1 MYGPAIRNRLGGSVE
16 DQSLSPI
23 EKQLAT
29 HIAIGGR
36 ILHDEGHDDINQ
48 GQISARIPNDTGH
61 FLIKQVLAGFDEVTP
76 GEVVRCAMDFRVA
89 AHRLAPPEIPL
100 HQAIYA
106 ARPDVNAVVHSHA
119 PNSLAFGALDEP
131 LHPISHEGACFHG
144 RYTVF
149 TGTSHTVLE
158 IETGR
163 AIAASLGAAKAVFLR
178 NHGVVVVGKSVK
190 EAIVLATVLERACDL
205 QLRVLASGRPF
216 ARSNDEDVK
225 LKQDFIFGD
234 MSVRAFWD
242 HKVRKVRRAAARDA
256 AAEDLAWLP
265 PAGRKEERC

>member
-1 MYGPAIRNRLGGSVE
+1 MYGPGIRNRLGGRVE
-16 DQSLSPI
+16 DQGLSPF

-29 HIAIGGR
+29 QIAIGGR

-48 GQISARIPNDTGH
+48 GQISARIPSDTEY

-76 GEVVRCAMDFRVA
+76 SEVVRCAMDFNAA
-89 AHRLAPPEIPL
+89 AHPLAPPEIPL

-119 PNSLAFGALDEP
+119 LNSLAFGALDEP
-131 LHPISHEGACFHG
+131 LHPISHEGACFQG
-144 RYTVF
+144 RYAVF
-149 TGTSHTVLE
+149 KGTSHTVLT
-158 IETGR
+158 IDTGR
-163 AIAASLGAAKAVFLR
+163 AIAEVLRGAQAVFLR
-178 NHGVVVVGKSVK
+178 NHGVVLVGKSVK

-205 QLRVLASGRPF
+205 QLRVLASGQPF
-216 ARSNDEDVK
+216 ARSNDEDVR

-242 HKVRKVRRAAARDA
+242 YKVRKVRRAAVRDA
-256 AAEDLAWLP
+256 AVEDLSWLLP
-265 PAGRKEERC
+265 MGAQGET